1 MAASPGFQELICLWR
16 LLCCVI
22 WKQNFLSVL
31 NEGVVFATSYLKALS
46 IAQQTIPWTP
56 VGICIW
62 NRWQHKCR
70 GTRTSDNTKPRI
82 LSRSCPTCPTKPAC
96 SWTRHSPQGRMSSR
110 AGYTVAHGGRQVA
123 SSVQVL
129 NGPTPGLWFVH
140 RALHSALHTFKV
152 KTKTKEKCHS
162 RLNSDSH
169 KHMDV

>member
-31 NEGVVFATSYLKALS
+31 NEGVVFAASYLKALS
-46 IAQQTIPWTP
+46 IAQQTIPWTR

-82 LSRSCPTCPTKPAC
+82 LSRSCPNISYQTRLFLNQALTAGQNVFPSGIHCCPRGKAGCFLCAGPQ
-96 SWTRHSPQGRMSSR
+96 WTDSRALICPPSSPQCSPHFQS
-110 AGYTVAHGGRQVA
+110 Q
-123 SSVQVL
+123 
-129 NGPTPGLWFVH
+129 N
-140 RALHSALHTFKV
+140 
-152 KTKTKEKCHS
+152 
-162 RLNSDSH
+162 
-169 KHMDV
+169 